1 MHVYS
6 LVSLDCSCNR
16 ARTFWRFHCLYQAD
30 IAILQDFY
38 KWLTEKGHTWGDMK
52 IIEDNLRDAGLGF
65 CYLQDAF
72 IKYSVRDKGKNDAS
86 YYVCFVKQS

>member
-1 MHVYS
+1 MINGKV
-6 LVSLDCSCNR
+6 
-16 ARTFWRFHCLYQAD
+16 RFSILWLLFFLPQAD

-72 IKYSVRDKGKNDAS
+72 IKYSVRDKGKIDVS
-86 YYVCFVKQS
+86 YYVCCVKQFYSIFHS

>member
-1 MHVYS
+1 MVRFGS
-6 LVSLDCSCNR
+6 
-16 ARTFWRFHCLYQAD
+16 FWWLFFLPQAD

-72 IKYSVRDKGKNDAS
+72 IKYSVRDKGKNNAS
-86 YYVCFVKQS
+86 YNVCFVKQS